1 MGIVY
6 ESDEWFLGVLVGK
19 EERQVMRVSSKLV
32 VQWVL
37 VVSVGWA
44 DK

>member
-6 ESDEWFLGVLVGK
+6 ESDEWFLGILVSK
-19 EERQVMRVSSKLV
+19 EERQVVHASAELV
-32 VQWVL
+32 VQWVS

>member
-1 MGIVY
+1 MY

-19 EERQVMRVSSKLV
+19 EERQVVRVSAKLV
-32 VQWVL
+32 VQWVS
-37 VVSVGWA
+37 VVLVGWA

>member
-1 MGIVY
+1 MY

-19 EERQVMRVSSKLV
+19 EERQVMHASAKLV

-37 VVSVGWA
+37 VISVGWA

>member
-19 EERQVMRVSSKLV
+19 EERQVMRMSAELA
-32 VQWVL
+32 VQWVS

>member
-1 MGIVY
+1 MY

-19 EERQVMRVSSKLV
+19 EERQVVCVSAKLA
-32 VQWVL
+32 VQWVS